1 MKSSAQQALAALKH
15 KYQNLIRQH
24 GSSKQELASAALQ
37 QAFDAKRIT
46 GLRKTVSEYIDMVLA
61 RDKSIER
68 LEFDLRALR
77 AAVERGVQGFISR
90 EDYARLQV
98 KHRLAESDAAYQRGQ
113 VEGWKHFA
121 IIISLLSVA
130 AGAGTVYGL
139 VHFGI
144 L

>member
-37 QAFDAKRIT
+37 QAFDAKRIS
-46 GLRKTVSEYIDMVLA
+46 GLRELVNDWQDAVVL
-61 RDKSIER
+61 RDRSIER
-68 LEFDLRALR
+68 LEFDLRAAQ
-77 AAVERGVQGFISR
+77 AAVAKGVQGFISR
-90 EDYARLQV
+90 EDYARLQA

-113 VEGWKHFA
+113 VEGWKHFS